1 MTFSVYLLTMCPTIY
16 WEDSAAF
23 SAVHSVLGIP
33 HSPGFPMYV
42 IWGNIF
48 TLFPIKNS
56 AFRSNLMSAFW
67 GSLSLV
73 ILYFLMHSLRQG
85 FNPSGRAF
93 PSTSRLRRETK
104 CRASPCPNL
113 KKKPNSYI
121 SQLPIITGVA
131 FLGFS
136 SAFWLQAIRAEV
148 YTLNVF
154 FTLLLILLLIKWS
167 QEKDKQYCFKIL
179 ILFSFILGLSL
190 TNHPLLMAALLPA
203 FFVFLLTRDF
213 RHTLVRGALT
223 PNLNWSGVREP
234 PTNTMA
240 RDFRWGRD
248 STLPFSLSPLGRR
261 QSEPSGRSFA
271 PTGRLWDLKKMILLL
286 AFFLL
291 GISLYLFLPIRSN
304 LAPAINWGKPDNWSN
319 FFAYITRSSQSTSIT
334 TSSNVPYLN
343 RFLFNLSFPVIQFS
357 LGFFWLGVIGA
368 YVMFKESKRFFIFA
382 FSLFIFNLLTAT
394 WATDFSL
401 RNYDLLG
408 YLLPSLSIFAIWFA
422 MGLSFF
428 CESILKVGRVA
439 RQKTRN
445 PTYIFKVSFY
455 GLILLLPIYQMS
467 RNFDQCNKRANVW
480 AYQYADQILNSV
492 KKDALI
498 LVRDD
503 NTLTTLWYLNYAEK
517 KRPDVKI
524 ISSSALSQKSYQDQ
538 LREQYQEVRL
548 PKIKL
553 ENSQKIASDLCQ
565 LNIDKMP
572 IYCQYYTS
580 DTVFA
585 HHLLPAGYIFEYHP
599 ERVTLSNSDIQRQK
613 EFLENNF
620 KNKRFDPITKEHFGN
635 LVFNIGVFY
644 NQLGISTISLEYLLM
659 ALDIDPSNSRIYAQL
674 GKAFLKM
681 GKLSKAKEFFQA
693 ALELDPYNQ
702 DLKKAL
708 ENI

>member
-1 MTFSVYLLTMCPTIY
+1 MLSIWAWPSLYGWSRIETKLKCLSPFSDLNNMQWSDKLSTRRNTIIAGAIFIVTLSVYLLTMCPTIY

-23 SAVHSVLGIP
+23 SAAHSVLGIP
-33 HSPGFPMYV
+33 HSPGFPIYV
-42 IWGNIF
+42 ILGKIF
-48 TLFPIKNS
+48 TLLPIENS
-56 AFRSNLMSAFW
+56 ASRSNLMSAFW

-73 ILYFLMHSLRQG
+73 ILYFLMLEVFEKIKPIGTTLQLSL
-85 FNPSGRAF
+85 
-93 PSTSRLRRETK
+93 
-104 CRASPCPNL
+104 
-113 KKKPNSYI
+113 
-121 SQLPIITGVA
+121 ITGVA

-136 SAFWLQAIRAEV
+136 SAFWLQTIRAEV
-148 YTLNVF
+148 YTFNIF
-154 FTLLLILLLIKWS
+154 FTLLLIFLLVKWS
-167 QEKDKQYCFKIL
+167 QEKDTNWCFRIL
-179 ILFSFILGLSL
+179 ILFSFILGLSF
-190 TNHPLLMAALLPA
+190 TNHPLLMITLMPA
-203 FFVFLLTRDF
+203 FLI
-213 RHTLVRGALT
+213 
-223 PNLNWSGVREP
+223 
-234 PTNTMA
+234 
-240 RDFRWGRD
+240 
-248 STLPFSLSPLGRR
+248 FSLVNDFK
-261 QSEPSGRSFA
+261 RS
-271 PTGRLWDLKKMILLL
+271 LKLKKIMLLL
-286 AFFLL
+286 SFFLL

-304 LAPAINWGKPDNWSN
+304 LAPAINWGRPDSLANLFS
-319 FFAYITRSSQSTSIT
+319 YLTRSSQSTSST
-334 TSSNVPYLN
+334 ASSNVPYLN

-357 LGFFWLGVIGA
+357 LGFFWLGVVGA

-382 FSLFIFNLLTAT
+382 FLLFIFNLLTAT

-422 MGLSFF
+422 FGIFFIFALVRKNVVDRLVERSEIPLYSGIPSHPSGDHKGLPY
-428 CESILKVGRVA
+428 ILK
-439 RQKTRN
+439 
-445 PTYIFKVSFY
+445 FFLC

-467 RNFDQCNKRANVW
+467 RNFDQCSKRANVW
-480 AYQYADQILNSV
+480 AYQYADQILWSV

-498 LVRDD
+498 LVGDD

-524 ISSSALSQKSYQDQ
+524 ISSSALSQKSYRDQ
-538 LREQYQEVRL
+538 LREQYQEIRL
-548 PKIKL
+548 PKIEL
-553 ENSQKIASDLCQ
+553 ENAQKIASDLCQ

-572 IYCQYYTS
+572 IYCQYYKS

-585 HHLLPAGYIFEYHP
+585 HHLSPAGYIFEYHP
-599 ERVTLSNSDIQRQK
+599 ERVTLSDSDINMQK

-635 LVFNIGVFY
+635 LVFNLGVFY

-702 DLKKAL
+702 DVKRAL